1 MIKTYYSL
9 IYFWILIFVAAST
22 FSIAQDTTKSLAFKK
37 NRPQRN
43 NPYFYQPDLSYQLL
57 QQFKLIQIA
66 NSGDPLAQHE
76 LGLRYLTGDGV
87 AADTAAAV
95 YWIKKAADQK
105 LTSALYN
112 YGILLINGWGTAW
125 NPFEAY
131 KYFLLAA
138 EAGMSQAQY
147 IVGILN
153 TDNLTVPRNLNEA
166 YYWIKK
172 SSEKNYE
179 PAKEILKEL
188 AKKVSPQFKDS
199 VDQNKIAKNNIVK
212 MQEDLSS
219 NKIQPSVG
227 LVFIDFNTL
236 SDTVKDISDKI
247 LIEDLIHSGATA
259 LIDSFKIAGNDSL
272 LSIFNTQWKILLLNK
287 LADAGNQEAQ
297 TILGRM
303 YEKGE
308 YVGNN
313 QILAA
318 EYYIR
323 ATILDSPRAAFLLW
337 NLIRKK
343 DFYKIL
349 NDAVQ
354 FGDPTAK
361 FVWYGLKKLGYDN
374 RLTDSDAINLL
385 SEAASK
391 KHIPSI
397 IELGFNYYTG
407 KYVKSDKQKGLA
419 LWNSAK
425 DLGSL
430 EAGVR
435 LAVAKIYNI
444 IDNDNIKGTVDYL
457 EKAETQGSSL
467 AQFTLAYCYET
478 GRGVKQSIPNAVRYY
493 REAAQRGNQFA
504 YEQLKKLYDQIR
516 PNLPEF
522 KITD

>member
-1 MIKTYYSL
+1 MVSSL
-9 IYFWILIFVAAST
+9 ANS
-22 FSIAQDTTKSLAFKK
+22 QDTTKSLAFKK
-37 NRPQRN
+37 NRPYRYY

-76 LGLRYLTGDGV
+76 LGLRLLTGDGV

-112 YGILLINGWGTAW
+112 YGIMLINGWGTDW
-125 NPFEAY
+125 NPFSAY
-131 KYFLLAA
+131 NYFLQAA

-153 TDNLTVPRNLNEA
+153 TDNLTVPRNWNEA

-172 SSEKNYE
+172 STDAGYE
-179 PAKEILKEL
+179 PAKEVLIEL
-188 AKKVSPQFKDS
+188 AKKVSPSFKDS
-199 VDQNKIAKNNIVK
+199 VDQKKIAQKNIGK
-212 MQEDLSS
+212 ISEELS
-219 NKIQPSVG
+219 NNQIQPSAG
-227 LVFIDFNTL
+227 LVFIDFNTV
-236 SDTVKDISDKI
+236 SDTIKDISDKI
-247 LIEDLIHSGATA
+247 LIDDLKHSGSSN
-259 LIDSFKIAGNDSL
+259 LIDSLKIKNDSL
-272 LSIFNTQWKILLLNK
+272 LTNFNTQWEINILLK
-287 LADAGNQEAQ
+287 LANAGSQEAQ
-297 TILGRM
+297 TILGRL
-303 YEKGE
+303 YEKGDF
-308 YVGNN
+308 VGINLL
-313 QILAA
+313 LAA

-354 FGDPTAK
+354 FDDPTAK

-374 RLTDSDAINLL
+374 RLTDSDAVNLL
-385 SEAASK
+385 SDAARK
-391 KHIPSI
+391 KHIPAI

-407 KYVKSDKQKGLA
+407 RYVKLDKEKGLA
-419 LWNSAK
+419 LWNTAK
-425 DLGSL
+425 IFGST
-430 EAGVR
+430 EAAVR
-435 LAVAKIYNI
+435 LAVSEIYDSTNNSDLKETINI
-444 IDNDNIKGTVDYL
+444 L
-457 EKAETQGSSL
+457 EKAEQEGSSL

-478 GRGVKQSIPNAVRYY
+478 GRGIQRSIPNAVKYY

-504 YEQLKKLYDQIR
+504 YEQLKKLYDRIR
-516 PNLPEF
+516 PDSPEF
-522 KITD
+522 RIVN

>member
-1 MIKTYYSL
+1 MFNIYKSSIYLCLLFLFLAYSNA
-9 IYFWILIFVAAST
+9 IS
-22 FSIAQDTTKSLAFKK
+22 QDTTKSLAFKK
-37 NRPQRN
+37 NRPYRYNQ
-43 NPYFYQPDLSYQLL
+43 YFYQPDLSYQLL

-76 LGLRYLTGDGV
+76 LGLRLLTGDGV
-87 AADTAAAV
+87 AADTTAAV

-112 YGILLINGWGTAW
+112 YGIMLINGWGTEW
-125 NPFEAY
+125 NPFAAY
-131 KYFLLAA
+131 EYFLQAA

-153 TDNLTVPRNLNEA
+153 TDNLTVPRNWNEA

-172 SSEKNYE
+172 STDSGYE
-179 PAKEILKEL
+179 PAKEVLKAL
-188 AKKVSPQFKDS
+188 AQKVAPGFIDS
-199 VDQNKIAKNNIVK
+199 VNQKKYGQNNIRKIA
-212 MQEDLSS
+212 EESS
-219 NKIQPSVG
+219 NNHIQPSAG
-227 LVFIDFNTL
+227 LVFIDFSTV
-236 SDTVKDISDKI
+236 SDTVKEISDKI
-247 LIEDLIHSGATA
+247 LIDDLQHSGS
-259 LIDSFKIAGNDSL
+259 IDLVDSLKLDNDSL
-272 LSIFNTQWKILLLNK
+272 LTVFNSLWKINILTK
-287 LADAGNQEAQ
+287 LADAGSQEAQ
-297 TILGRM
+297 TILGKL
-303 YEKGE
+303 YEKGNF
-308 YVGNN
+308 VGINF
-313 QILAA
+313 LVAA

-337 NLIRKK
+337 KLIRTK

-374 RLTDSDAINLL
+374 RLTDADAITIL

-391 KHIPSI
+391 KHIPAI

-407 KYVKSDKQKGLA
+407 RYVKPDKEKGLA
-419 LWNSAK
+419 LWNTAK
-425 DLGSL
+425 NFGSV
-430 EAGVR
+430 EAEVR
-435 LAVAKIYNI
+435 LAVAKIY
-444 IDNDNIKGTVDYL
+444 DSFSSSDIKETISFL
-457 EKAETQGSSL
+457 EKAESEGSSL

-478 GRGVKQSIPNAVRYY
+478 GRGVKQNIPTAVKYY

-516 PNLPEF
+516 PNSSEF
-522 KITD
+522 RIVN

>member
-1 MIKTYYSL
+1 MVSSL
-9 IYFWILIFVAAST
+9 ANS
-22 FSIAQDTTKSLAFKK
+22 QDTTKSLAFKK
-37 NRPQRN
+37 NRPYRYY

-76 LGLRYLTGDGV
+76 LGLRLLTGDGV

-112 YGILLINGWGTAW
+112 YGIMLINGWGTDW
-125 NPFEAY
+125 NPFSAY
-131 KYFLLAA
+131 NYFLQAA

-153 TDNLTVPRNLNEA
+153 TDNLTVPRNWNEA

-172 SSEKNYE
+172 STDAGYE
-179 PAKEILKEL
+179 PAKEVLIEL
-188 AKKVSPQFKDS
+188 AKKVSPSFKDS
-199 VDQNKIAKNNIVK
+199 VDQKKIAQKNIGK
-212 MQEDLSS
+212 ISEELS
-219 NKIQPSVG
+219 NNQIQPSAG
-227 LVFIDFNTL
+227 LVFIDFNTV
-236 SDTVKDISDKI
+236 SDTIKDISDKI
-247 LIEDLIHSGATA
+247 LIDDLKHSGSNN
-259 LIDSFKIAGNDSL
+259 LIDSLKIKNDSL
-272 LSIFNTQWKILLLNK
+272 LTSFNTQWEINILIK
-287 LADAGNQEAQ
+287 LANAGSQEAQ
-297 TILGRM
+297 TILGRL
-303 YEKGE
+303 YEKGDF
-308 YVGNN
+308 VGINLL
-313 QILAA
+313 LAA

-354 FGDPTAK
+354 FDDPTAK

-374 RLTDSDAINLL
+374 RLTDSDAVNLL
-385 SEAASK
+385 SDAARK
-391 KHIPSI
+391 KHIPAI

-407 KYVKSDKQKGLA
+407 RYVKLDKEKGLA
-419 LWNSAK
+419 LWNTAK
-425 DLGSL
+425 IFGST
-430 EAGVR
+430 EAAVR
-435 LAVAKIYNI
+435 LAVSEIYDSTNNSDLKETINI
-444 IDNDNIKGTVDYL
+444 L
-457 EKAETQGSSL
+457 EKAEQEGSSL

-478 GRGVKQSIPNAVRYY
+478 GRGIQRSIPNAVKYY

-504 YEQLKKLYDQIR
+504 YEQLKKLYDRIR
-516 PNLPEF
+516 PDSPEF
-522 KITD
+522 RIVN